1 MEELVVSETAGR
13 CIANLAELIK
23 QENRSVGEARDL
35 VEEHKRLWRKI
46 REVLGSDVMLLE
58 YAAFTDTEISFF
70 DPNKAYLAGRLAKLD
85 SVAKEEAYVMHIEDI
100 KKGETYNEARVALNS
115 LFERILQLL
124 HTEIRKDDMYRLDV
138 LHNMIYGAIK
148 RKLYIFFNLG
158 FDCCIVEPEEIG
170 LVNRL

>member
-1 MEELVVSETAGR
+1 MEELVISEAAQK
-13 CIANLAELIK
+13 CISALAELIK
-23 QENRSVGEARDL
+23 QENRIAGEVRDL
-35 VEEHKRLWRKI
+35 VEEHKRLWQKI
-46 REVLGSDVMLLE
+46 QEELGSDVMLLE
-58 YAAFTDTEISFF
+58 YAALTDTEIAFF
-70 DPNKAYLAGRLAKLD
+70 DPNKAYLVGRLAKLD
-85 SVAKEEAYVMHIEDI
+85 GVAKEAAYVMHIEDI
-100 KKGETYNEARVALNS
+100 KKEEEYNETRVALNS